1 MTSDRLLDLHHPCQ
15 PAISPDGTRVAF
27 TVEAAFSLPD
37 EGKAAR
43 VWVAAADGSG
53 AEQVT
58 DGPRSDRSPVWSPDG
73 RTLAFASDRD
83 SPKVAGIHLLAS
95 DGSIRPLGT
104 VDGSIEDLRWSRDGA
119 TIMALAADVGSDN
132 AGINSATTI
141 GGVADDPQVV
151 RPAELW
157 RRLWTVDVATGE
169 AAPVPL
175 PGLNVWEFDW
185 HGGDVAA
192 LVSQDPSESGWYDAR
207 VVRIA
212 NGDVT
217 TVFTPQLQVAS
228 VRLASGSG
236 AIALVEALASDRGVL
251 YGQEVTVIDAGG
263 TPSQLA
269 PGFDVAEVSWID
281 DDRLLCAGMNHL
293 EDAVAVLGLDG
304 TVTTIFAGDAELGS
318 HRLSAGSG
326 LAGRRQAGGITL
338 VMGASAA
345 SCGPVSRPAGRRLA
359 RPLGSEQ
366 NSRDNRAAAPRAVHV
381 DGR

>member
-1 MTSDRLLDLHHPCQ
+1 M
-15 PAISPDGTRVAF
+15 
-27 TVEAAFSLPD
+27 
-37 EGKAAR
+37 
-43 VWVAAADGSG
+43 AAADGSG

-73 RTLAFASDRD
+73 RTLAFASDRE

-104 VDGSIEDLRWSRDGA
+104 VDGSVEDLRWSRDGA
-119 TIMALAADVGSDN
+119 TIMALAADVGSDA

-157 RRLWTVDVATGE
+157 RRLWTVDVATGTT
-169 AAPVPL
+169 APVAL

-192 LVSQDPSESGWYDAR
+192 LVSEDPSESGWYDAR
-207 VVRIA
+207 VVRIS

-228 VRLASGSG
+228 VRLAPGSG

-269 PGFDVAEVSWID
+269 LGFDAAEVSWID
-281 DDRLLCAGMNHL
+281 DDRLLCAGMQPPGGCGGGTG
-293 EDAVAVLGLDG
+293 LGRQRDHDL
-304 TVTTIFAGDAELGS
+304 
-318 HRLSAGSG
+318 
-326 LAGRRQAGGITL
+326 RR
-338 VMGASAA
+338 
-345 SCGPVSRPAGRRLA
+345 
-359 RPLGSEQ
+359 
-366 NSRDNRAAAPRAVHV
+366 
-381 DGR
+381 